1 MKTFAHT
8 DSIGTHP
15 HTHTHT
21 HTHKLLVV
29 FMGKL
34 QNTHEHF
41 SFLLHVNM
49 PSIHTYLHMHR
60 HM

>member
-8 DSIGTHP
+8 DSID
-15 HTHTHT
+15 THT

-41 SFLLHVNM
+41 SFLLRVNM

-60 HM
+60 HV